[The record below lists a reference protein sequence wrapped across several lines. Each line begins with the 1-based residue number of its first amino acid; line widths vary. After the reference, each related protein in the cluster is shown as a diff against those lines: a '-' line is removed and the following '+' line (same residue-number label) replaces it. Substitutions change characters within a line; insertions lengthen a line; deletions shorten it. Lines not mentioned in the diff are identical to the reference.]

1 MRLSLKPL
9 IVCIALFGW
18 FAAGSSSADP
28 GDGAEAERKEMWNS
42 LSDGE
47 REKLRAV
54 LREVWSDP
62 AVISARDEVKSA
74 AEAYQKAIR
83 EAVSQAD
90 PSMAELMAKA
100 KKSSEG
106 HIRDRL
112 GGPPSGR
119 SGMFRRAGDYPMS
132 PPGFSEKLSPEEQ
145 RKFRKAEEAA
155 KETPKVVEAQAA
167 LKALQKQDEEMRRKR
182 LEAHRQMRKAL
193 LIEMVKK
200 DPSVK
205 ELQDRLNL
213 SDTAG
218 GGKSESPNI
227 GAGPKGN
234 GKGPKGNEKGPKG
247 NGKRPKGG
255 AKTHKGNDQTEAEA
269 QG

>member
-1 MRLSLKPL
+1 MRVSLKPL

-28 GDGAEAERKEMWNS
+28 GDGAEAERKEMWDS

-47 REKLRAV
+47 KEKLRAV

-62 AVISARDEVKSA
+62 AVINARDEVKSA

-106 HIRDRL
+106 HIHDRI
-112 GGPPSGR
+112 GRPPSGR

-132 PPGFSEKLSPEEQ
+132 PPGFSEKLSTEEQ

-155 KETPKVVEAQAA
+155 KETSNVVEAQAA

-182 LEAHRQMRKAL
+182 LEAHRQLRQAL

-213 SDTAG
+213 SSPAR
-218 GGKSESPNI
+218 GGKGETPET
-227 GAGPKGN
+227 GTGPKGN
-234 GKGPKGNEKGPKG
+234 GKGPKGNGKGPKG
-247 NGKRPKGG
+247 NGKGPKGG
-255 AKTHKGNDQTEAEA
+255 AKTHKGND
-269 QG
+269 

>member
-1 MRLSLKPL
+1 MRRLLKPL

-18 FAAGSSSADP
+18 FVAGSSSAEP
-28 GDGAEAERKEMWNS
+28 GADAEAGRKEMWDS
-42 LSDGE
+42 LSDRE
-47 REKLRAV
+47 KEKLRTV

-106 HIRDRL
+106 HIHDRI

-145 RKFRKAEEAA
+145 QKFRKAEEAA
-155 KETPKVVEAQAA
+155 KETPEVSEAQAA
-167 LKALQKQDEEMRRKR
+167 LKALKKQDEEMRRKR
-182 LEAHRQMRKAL
+182 LEAHRQMRQAL

-205 ELQDRLNL
+205 ELQERLNL
-213 SDTAG
+213 SSPVR
-218 GGKSESPNI
+218 GGKGETP
-227 GAGPKGN
+227 
-234 GKGPKGNEKGPKG
+234 E
-247 NGKRPKGG
+247 NGKRLKGIG
-255 AKTHKGNDQTEAEA
+255 K
-269 QG
+269 